1 MHLFG
6 LLLNREIGLY
16 IFHLF
21 DFDIDFDTYKVS
33 TDNANRSY
41 FMSDSGLYDR
51 SIEILQDST
60 FVIYSIYHIR

>member
-16 IFHLF
+16 IFIFLILIH
-21 DFDIDFDTYKVS
+21 IRCP

-41 FMSDSGLYDR
+41 LMSDAGLYDR